1 MTSLRLLFIFMAF
14 TGFTVTAHASS
25 GSDII
30 FDHQSSRY
38 SLTKE
43 QIYDGLKKVAD
54 YSYNETAVKEI
65 TKNITLFTEKYK
77 ERFASYLRRSGK
89 YTELMRDILKKSDIP
104 EQIVFLPLI
113 ESGFNPYAY
122 SRARAVGYWQFISST
137 AQKYGLKINWWR
149 DERRDPVKST
159 EAAARYLRDLY
170 DMFDSWILAMA
181 AYNAGEG
188 KISRALKKTKTDDYW
203 TLLKT
208 KHIRNETKNYIPK
221 FIAASLI
228 ADSPE
233 DFGFEDIEYYPPL
246 IYDTVTLTSPIDLEV
261 AAQCAET
268 SVDIIQELNPEL
280 RRWCTPPDVPEYTL
294 RIPPDSRDI
303 FLENLMNIPEEER
316 LTMDAYRVKEGDTF
330 TKIAKKTGFPM
341 QVILDLNNMEKV
353 MLLKI
358 GMKIYIPPR
367 GKYIPDQGDKAPVRK
382 ASYQYKKKNR
392 PKQKI

>member
-1 MTSLRLLFIFMAF
+1 MTSLRFFLICAVFI
-14 TGFTVTAHASS
+14 GFTVTAYVPNGS
-25 GSDII
+25 GFT
-30 FDHQSSRY
+30 FDHQSSTY
-38 SLTKE
+38 SLTKD
-43 QIYDGLKKVAD
+43 QIYDGLKKVSD
-54 YSYNETAVKEI
+54 YSYNEMAVKEI

-77 ERFASYLRRSGK
+77 ERFATYLKRSGK
-89 YTELMRDILKKSDIP
+89 YTELMRDILKESDIP

-170 DMFDSWILAMA
+170 GMFDSWVLAMA

-208 KHIRNETKNYIPK
+208 KYIKKETKNYVPK

-233 DFGFEDIEYYPPL
+233 DFGFEDIEYHPPL
-246 IYDTVTLTSPIDLEV
+246 DYDTVTLTSPVDLEV
-261 AAQCAET
+261 VARCAET

-280 RRWCTPPDVPEYTL
+280 RRWCTPPDVSEYTL
-294 RIPPDSRDI
+294 RIPPDSRDT
-303 FLENLMNIPEEER
+303 FLENLMNIPEQER
-316 LTMDAYRVKEGDTF
+316 LTMDFYK
-330 TKIAKKTGFPM
+330 
-341 QVILDLNNMEKV
+341 
-353 MLLKI
+353 
-358 GMKIYIPPR
+358 
-367 GKYIPDQGDKAPVRK
+367 VRK
-382 ASYQYKKKNR
+382 AIRLQKLQKR
-392 PKQKI
+392 PGFPCRLSSI

>member
-1 MTSLRLLFIFMAF
+1 MTSLRILFILIVLC
-14 TGFTVTAHASS
+14 GFTVTAHASD
-25 GSDII
+25 GLGIT
-30 FDHQSSRY
+30 FDNQSPSY

-43 QIYDGLKKVAD
+43 QIYDCLKKVAD
-54 YSYNETAVKEI
+54 YSYNETAVEEI
-65 TKNITLFTEKYK
+65 TKNITLFSEKYK
-77 ERFASYLRRSGK
+77 ERFATYLNRSGK
-89 YTELMRDILKKSDIP
+89 YIELMRDILKERDIP

-122 SRARAVGYWQFISST
+122 SKASAVGYWQFISST

-159 EAAARYLRDLY
+159 VAAASYLRDLY
-170 DMFDSWILAMA
+170 DMFGSWILAMA

-203 TLLKT
+203 TLLNT
-208 KHIRNETKNYIPK
+208 KHIKKETKNYVPK

-228 ADSPE
+228 ADSPK
-233 DFGFEDIEYYPPL
+233 DFGFEDLDYHPPL
-246 IYDTVTLTSPIDLEV
+246 SYDTVTLTSPIDLEV
-261 AAQCAET
+261 AARCAET

-280 RRWCTPPDVPEYTL
+280 RRWCTPPDVSEYTL
-294 RIPPDSRDI
+294 RIPPDSSDT
-303 FLENLMNIPEEER
+303 FLDNLMNIPEGER
-316 LTMDAYRVKEGDTF
+316 LTMDFYKVKKGDTF

-353 MLLKI
+353 MPLQI

-367 GKYIPDQGDKAPVRK
+367 GKYTPDRGDRVTVRK

>member
-1 MTSLRLLFIFMAF
+1 MTSHRLLIIFLAFICLP
-14 TGFTVTAHASS
+14 VTADASNES
-25 GSDII
+25 EIA
-30 FDHQSSRY
+30 FEHQPSRY

-43 QIYDGLKKVAD
+43 QIYGGLKKVAD
-54 YSYNETAVKEI
+54 YSYNEMAVKEI
-65 TKNITLFTEKYK
+65 SKNISLFTEKYK
-77 ERFASYLRRSGK
+77 ERFAIYLKRSGK
-89 YTELMRDILKKSDIP
+89 YTELMREILKESDIP
-104 EQIVFLPLI
+104 DQLVFLPLI
-113 ESGFNPYAY
+113 ESGFNAYAY

-159 EAAARYLRDLY
+159 VAAARYLRDLY
-170 DMFDSWILAMA
+170 EMFDSWILAMA

-188 KISRALKKTKTDDYW
+188 KIARALKKTKTDDYW

-208 KHIRNETKNYIPK
+208 KHIKKETKNYVPK

-228 ADSPE
+228 ADSPK
-233 DFGFEDIEYYPPL
+233 DFGFEDIEYNAPL
-246 IYDTVTLTSPIDLEV
+246 SYDTVTLTSPVDLEV

-268 SVDIIQELNPEL
+268 SVEIIQELNPEL
-280 RRWCTPPDVPEYTL
+280 RRWCTPPDVQEYTL
-294 RIPPDSRDI
+294 RIPPDSRDT

-316 LTMDAYRVKEGDTF
+316 LTMDFYRVRKGDTF

-353 MLLKI
+353 MLLQI

-367 GKYIPDQGDKAPVRK
+367 GKYIPDRGDRVPVRK
-382 ASYQYKKKNR
+382 ASYQYKKQNR

>member
-1 MTSLRLLFIFMAF
+1 MTSHRLLIIFLAFICLP
-14 TGFTVTAHASS
+14 VTADASN
-25 GSDII
+25 GSEIA
-30 FDHQSSRY
+30 FEHQSSRY

-43 QIYDGLKKVAD
+43 QIYGGLKKVAD
-54 YSYNETAVKEI
+54 YSYNEMAVKEI
-65 TKNITLFTEKYK
+65 SKNISLFTEKYK
-77 ERFASYLRRSGK
+77 ERFAIYLKRSGK
-89 YTELMRDILKKSDIP
+89 YTELMREILKESDIP
-104 EQIVFLPLI
+104 DQLVFLPLI
-113 ESGFNPYAY
+113 ESGFNAYAY

-159 EAAARYLRDLY
+159 VAAARYLRDLY
-170 DMFDSWILAMA
+170 EMFDSWILAMA

-188 KISRALKKTKTDDYW
+188 KIARALKKTKTDDYW

-208 KHIRNETKNYIPK
+208 KHIKKETKNYVPK

-233 DFGFEDIEYYPPL
+233 DFGFGDIEYNAPL
-246 IYDTVTLTSPIDLEV
+246 SYDTVTLTSPVDLEV
-261 AAQCAET
+261 VAQCAET
-268 SVDIIQELNPEL
+268 SVEIIQELNPEL
-280 RRWCTPPDVPEYTL
+280 RRWCTPPDVQEYAL
-294 RIPPDSRDI
+294 RIPPDSRDT

-316 LTMDAYRVKEGDTF
+316 LTMDFYRVRKGDTF

-353 MLLKI
+353 MLLQI

-367 GKYIPDQGDKAPVRK
+367 GKYIPDRGDRVPVRK
-382 ASYQYKKKNR
+382 ASYQYKKQNR

>member
-1 MTSLRLLFIFMAF
+1 MTSLRLLLIFVALI
-14 TGFTVTAHASS
+14 GLTVTAHASNGS
-25 GSDII
+25 GIT

-54 YSYNETAVKEI
+54 YSYNEMAVKEI
-65 TKNITLFTEKYK
+65 AKNITLFTEKYK
-77 ERFASYLRRSGK
+77 ERFATYLKRSGK
-89 YTELMRDILKKSDIP
+89 YTELMREILKESDIP

-159 EAAARYLRDLY
+159 VAAARYLRDLY

-188 KISRALKKTKTDDYW
+188 RISRALKKTKTDDYW

-208 KHIRNETKNYIPK
+208 KHIKKETKNYVPK

-228 ADSPE
+228 ADSPK
-233 DFGFEDIEYYPPL
+233 DFGFEDLEYHPPL
-246 IYDTVTLTSPIDLEV
+246 SYDTVTLTSPVDLEV
-261 AAQCAET
+261 AARCAET

-294 RIPPDSRDI
+294 RIPSDSRDT
-303 FLENLMNIPEEER
+303 FLENLMNMPEEER
-316 LTMDAYRVKEGDTF
+316 LTMDFYRVKKGDTF

-353 MLLKI
+353 MLLQI

-367 GKYIPDQGDKAPVRK
+367 GKYTPDRGDRVPVRK

>member
-1 MTSLRLLFIFMAF
+1 MTSPRFFLICAVFI
-14 TGFTVTAHASS
+14 GFTVTAHVPNGS
-25 GSDII
+25 GFT
-30 FDHQSSRY
+30 FDHQSSTY
-38 SLTKE
+38 SLTKD
-43 QIYDGLKKVAD
+43 QIYDGLKKVSD
-54 YSYNETAVKEI
+54 YSYNEMAVKEI

-77 ERFASYLRRSGK
+77 ERFATYLKRSGK
-89 YTELMRDILKKSDIP
+89 YTELMRDILKESDIP

-137 AQKYGLKINWWR
+137 ALKYGLKINWWR

-170 DMFDSWILAMA
+170 DRFDSWVLAMA

-188 KISRALKKTKTDDYW
+188 KISRALKKTKADDYW

-208 KHIRNETKNYIPK
+208 KYIKKETKNYVPK

-233 DFGFEDIEYYPPL
+233 DFGFEDIEYHSPL
-246 IYDTVTLTSPIDLEV
+246 SYDTVTITSPLDLEV
-261 AAQCAET
+261 VARCAET

-294 RIPPDSRDI
+294 RIPPDSRDT
-303 FLENLMNIPEEER
+303 FLENLMNIPEKER
-316 LTMDAYRVKEGDTF
+316 LTIDFYRVRKGDTF

-341 QVILDLNNMEKV
+341 QVILDLNNMKKV
-353 MLLKI
+353 MLLQI

-367 GKYIPDQGDKAPVRK
+367 GKYTLDRGGRVPARK
-382 ASYQYKKKNR
+382 ASYQYKKRNR

>member
-1 MTSLRLLFIFMAF
+1 MAF

-233 DFGFEDIEYYPPL
+233 DFGFEDIKYYPPL

-316 LTMDAYRVKEGDTF
+316 LTMDSYRVKEGDTF

-353 MLLKI
+353 MLLQI

-367 GKYIPDQGDKAPVRK
+367 GKYIPDQGDKATVRK
-382 ASYQYKKKNR
+382 ASYLYKKKNR